1 LEILLGADKSA
12 DPAPPELDAAVF
24 ELITDKTLFF
34 LQTIKDSNK
43 KDPTKLRK
51 RVSKDQ
57 SLEISDTEKER
68 EGLMV
73 LVVVAIVARW
83 EVFSFWNCCLTFWG
97 IKD

>member
-51 RVSKDQ
+51 RVS
-57 SLEISDTEKER
+57 
-68 EGLMV
+68 
-73 LVVVAIVARW
+73 
-83 EVFSFWNCCLTFWG
+83 
-97 IKD
+97 